1 MAFCLNSLTSPKG
14 LWNQRMCWRACR
26 EVGLNVTI
34 LVFFWFGKQF
44 FVNMFQ
50 KGFLNC
56 IIWIDHRHTTKPSSI
71 VLHITTARTTSV
83 FSVMP
88 QMIIDVVIQ
97 TSSITLS
104 DPCWMLLFS
113 NSSFPPTTGENKLA
127 KLRRCVSRE
136 HFAKIYFAKI
146 HFGKIHF
153 GNQRLKA
160 FRKYI
165 TSHGLRTLCNGTE
178 TTPQWKSESVTDVRT
193 NLPG

>member
-1 MAFCLNSLTSPKG
+1 
-14 LWNQRMCWRACR
+14 
-26 EVGLNVTI
+26 
-34 LVFFWFGKQF
+34 
-44 FVNMFQ
+44 MFQ

-113 NSSFPPTTGENKLA
+113 NHGTISSFPPTTGENKLA

-136 HFAKIYFAKI
+136 HFAKIYFAKYTL
-146 HFGKIHF
+146 GK
-153 GNQRLKA
+153 
-160 FRKYI
+160 Y
-165 TSHGLRTLCNGTE
+165 TLE
-178 TTPQWKSESVTDVRT
+178 IKDWKLSENISRPMVCGRSVTVQRQHHSG
-193 NLPG
+193 NLKVSQTYGPTCRGRCWRCLQI